1 MSSSNPRRMDAPDE
15 RFGSTGSPP
24 ARVAGDGDHFHHG
37 ARRSVSAPERAQ
49 CGSFRLSHKT
59 FRRRGS
65 CAARSQSDVVL
76 GAVPRFWR
84 QRGHVYKPPG
94 FSSYIYR
101 QRGGETSRESLLGI
115 QISSAM
121 CLWTSATGIIKLTRN
136 WPALAFGSTL
146 GDGNSLCLRSPRRA
160 PL

>member
-24 ARVAGDGDHFHHG
+24 ARLAGNADHFHDG
-37 ARRSVSAPERAQ
+37 ARRSVSAPDRTQ

-84 QRGHVYKPPG
+84 QRGHGYKPPG
-94 FSSYIYR
+94 FSSYIIYIDR
-101 QRGGETSRESLLGI
+101 EGGNEQGKPSWNTNFLGYVP
-115 QISSAM
+115 
-121 CLWTSATGIIKLTRN
+121 L
-136 WPALAFGSTL
+136 
-146 GDGNSLCLRSPRRA
+146 DVGN
-160 PL
+160 